1 MMNKSSLIL
10 LLFSP
15 FLLLAQEQDF
25 QLWTKVGLSH
35 SLNKTVKLSF
45 DQGYRLRENAA
56 LSDALFSNLS
66 IRYKINKP
74 WSAAVGY
81 RYINDF
87 DYAMQIEVKHRL
99 FADLNYRKK
108 HKRWEFK
115 NRLRYQLQSEVSTL
129 RDKVSAT
136 YNVRKTPLEPFTAF
150 EVFYREQSLNKW
162 RYTLGASYPLS
173 KDINL
178 SLYYRL
184 QQSINSTS
192 PQLYILGVG
201 FDYDF

>member
-1 MMNKSSLIL
+1 MMNKSSFVL
-10 LLFSP
+10 LLFFP

-25 QLWTKVGLSH
+25 QLWTKVEVSH

-45 DQGYRLRENAA
+45 DQGYRLRENAS
-56 LSDALFSNLS
+56 LSDALFSNISL
-66 IRYKINKP
+66 IYKINKP
-74 WSAAVGY
+74 WSVAFGY

-87 DYAMQIEVKHRL
+87 AIQTEVKHRL
-99 FADLNYRKK
+99 FTDLNFRKK

-115 NRLRYQLQSEVSTL
+115 NRLRYQFQSNVSTL
-129 RDKVSAT
+129 RDKMSAT
-136 YNVRKTPLEPFTAF
+136 YNVRKTPLEPYTAF
-150 EVFYREQSLNKW
+150 EIFYLKQSLNKW
-162 RYTLGASYPLS
+162 RYTFGVSYPIS
-173 KDINL
+173 KALNL

-184 QQSINSTS
+184 QQEFNSNS

>member
-1 MMNKSSLIL
+1 M
-10 LLFSP
+10 
-15 FLLLAQEQDF
+15 
-25 QLWTKVGLSH
+25 
-35 SLNKTVKLSF
+35 
-45 DQGYRLRENAA
+45 
-56 LSDALFSNLS
+56 
-66 IRYKINKP
+66 
-74 WSAAVGY
+74 
-81 RYINDF
+81 
-87 DYAMQIEVKHRL
+87 
-99 FADLNYRKK
+99 
-108 HKRWEFK
+108 
-115 NRLRYQLQSEVSTL
+115 RYQLQSEVSTL

-136 YNVRKTPLEPFTAF
+136 YNIRKTPFEPFSAF

-184 QQSINSTS
+184 QQAINGNS